1 MPVDRKS
8 VDSGMDNSSRGSLS
22 SAEKPGKNV
31 SPVSATVP
39 KPSKSASWFFRSTP
53 VPPVDEVEQPSIDVS
68 SAGKDSVIESI
79 GTVST
84 ASDTAYSDDSNIV
97 RIRRTSSGSSIA
109 VGDEGYSNATLEVD
123 SKNQLFGGRSV
134 FDPNKISL
142 FEHTETLNP
151 GIIYRYPQ
159 EAEPPPIEVADFCMP
174 VGAKLFRINP
184 TDEETTSLRLLYS
197 HEGSRSS
204 RCFIFVL
211 EDRTVEAD
219 AQEDDDLCASSGR
232 LYGVCVLHPRLVA
245 SSTPSTA
252 PAGPTFDFLAPVC
265 YCFIT
270 RFPLFDFFF
279 KVIFG
284 MIQNERIIR
293 MEGVQQNP
301 LDTAYERRSYRYV
314 PDNVIT
320 SILDELSKTR
330 PPRFGEE
337 LRFTMPTSLSVI
349 DYTRSS
355 PRGDLT
361 EHYGNSLSW
370 ALPVLL
376 DWLPPQIITLAI
388 SLLMCEAKLIV
399 IGDEPGMVS
408 CVVMSLMALLKPLN
422 WVTPLIPVLPLKH
435 IDFIEAPL
443 PIVAGVVLYGEA
455 FAMQNANYLRLTQ
468 TPTGGVTSV
477 HLSAPGAENSSGND
491 SSTHF
496 LSSPDLATTYIL
508 SRCGE
513 DGNVTAVLDLCKP
526 DIFVR
531 SSQIEIAKK
540 YRFPGLEEFLDSV
553 DDLFS
558 KYRAAN
564 CPDYAPPTCSNYAI
578 NGRMVDEANMFQDM
592 LNNYL
597 VKFADES
604 CKKFDSF
611 DFEAATL
618 AAQDPQKVLTTV
630 LYSDDSEAKTTLE
643 SPLPA
648 ERRATADTPAA
659 ASDASAP
666 IKESASPSA
675 STPVSEGGEATRGN
689 RSRSVDSDKNQIVDL
704 RAMTAPTLSASP
716 LDASRPP
723 RDVPTSLTLSFIPG
737 DEDDQIFYLKFYAT
751 QMFCQYK
758 EEMDAG
764 MQCPA
769 PATTDNPYNAERLS
783 GADKVSLH
791 LDTPSVPADKVDTI
805 PATINTDGVHLHVQT
820 DGSLSEAY
828 PPTTVFGSSASSRRT
843 PSAAGATKFFP
854 VLSRS
859 GKLAIVDTDG
869 VEATAAP
876 MPDIGAPQVPQQPQ
890 EAAHQSETEGEA
902 QTAEGNSSD
911 SMSEPAVT
919 TNVAQNLDVDSD
931 LVSEV

>member
-1 MPVDRKS
+1 
-8 VDSGMDNSSRGSLS
+8 
-22 SAEKPGKNV
+22 
-31 SPVSATVP
+31 
-39 KPSKSASWFFRSTP
+39 
-53 VPPVDEVEQPSIDVS
+53 
-68 SAGKDSVIESI
+68 
-79 GTVST
+79 
-84 ASDTAYSDDSNIV
+84 
-97 RIRRTSSGSSIA
+97 
-109 VGDEGYSNATLEVD
+109 VGDESYSNATLEVD

-142 FEHTETLNP
+142 FEHSETLNP

-204 RCFIFVL
+204 RCFVFVL

-219 AQEDDDLCASSGR
+219 AQEDDDLCANSGR
-232 LYGVCVLHPRLVA
+232 LYGVCVLHPRLLA
-245 SSTPSTA
+245 PSTPSTA

-301 LDTAYERRSYRYV
+301 LDTAFERRSYRYI

-320 SILDELSKTR
+320 SILDELSKTK

-337 LRFTMPTSLSVI
+337 LRFTMPTSMSII
-349 DYTRSS
+349 DHMRSS

-455 FAMQNANYLRLTQ
+455 FAMHNANYLRLTQ

-477 HLSAPGAENSSGND
+477 HLSAPGADNTTDSSSGAYY
-491 SSTHF
+491 
-496 LSSPDLATTYIL
+496 LSSPDLATSYIL
-508 SRCGE
+508 SRCEE

-531 SSQIEIAKK
+531 SSQIELAKK

-553 DDLFS
+553 DELFK
-558 KYRAAN
+558 KYRSVN
-564 CPDYAPPTCSNYAI
+564 CPDYAPPTCSNYAVS
-578 NGRMVDEANMFQDM
+578 GRMIDEANMFQDM
-592 LNNYL
+592 LNSYL
-597 VKFADES
+597 VKFADDS
-604 CKKFDSF
+604 CKKFETF

-618 AAQDPQKVLTTV
+618 AAQDPLKVLTTA
-630 LYSDDSEAKTTLE
+630 LSGDESEAKTTLE

-648 ERRATADTPAA
+648 ERRASTTAA
-659 ASDASAP
+659 DA
-666 IKESASPSA
+666 
-675 STPVSEGGEATRGN
+675 TPVSEGGVN

-704 RAMTAPTLSASP
+704 RAIAAPAMSSSP
-716 LDASRPP
+716 ADASRSP

-737 DEDDQIFYLKFYAT
+737 DEDDQVFYLKYFAT

-764 MQCPA
+764 MECSA
-769 PATTDNPYNAERLS
+769 PAAAAASTEHPPSHGTSAAASGHDASSENANTGSLS
-783 GADKVSLH
+783 GSNKPSLH
-791 LDTPSVPADKVDTI
+791 VDTVSSTSDNKDDSTA
-805 PATINTDGVHLHVQT
+805 ATTDGVHLTLQT
-820 DGSLSEAY
+820 ETSSSEIHSVPAPLSSY
-828 PPTTVFGSSASSRRT
+828 SSRRT
-843 PSAAGATKFFP
+843 PSAAGAAKFFP

-859 GKLAIVDTDG
+859 GKLAMVDTDG

-876 MPDIGAPQVPQQPQ
+876 MSPRASSPAEPQ
-890 EAAHQSETEGEA
+890 EAEEATTAALLGEA
-902 QTAEGNSSD
+902 EEKNSGSTP
-911 SMSEPAVT
+911 EPAT
-919 TNVAQNLDVDSD
+919 TADSTQSVDVDND